1 MASVFSQTSSEDSVK
16 TCFMNYRSAI
26 LNDKGDDAVQYLDS
40 RTVAYYDYI
49 LAQTI
54 TADSSKLATFSTMD
68 KLMVL
73 MIRHRIDTTT
83 IFSLDGKELIVL
95 AIQMG
100 MIGKNSVINNSV
112 AEVKIDQNFA
122 RGQLAVNGK
131 PQSVYFHFYREEKQW
146 KIDLTS
152 IFPLGETAFNN
163 VIAESKLSNDDFIF
177 DLLTRLTGIKPD
189 GKIWLP
195 LKN

>member
-1 MASVFSQTSSEDSVK
+1 
-16 TCFMNYRSAI
+16 MNYRSAI
-26 LNDKGDDAVQYLDS
+26 LNDRGEDAVQYLDS

-73 MIRHRIDTTT
+73 MIRHRVDTTT

-95 AIQMG
+95 AIQLG

-112 AEVKIDQNFA
+112 SEVKIDQDFA
-122 RGQLAVNGK
+122 RGQLAVKGK
-131 PQSVYFHFYREEKQW
+131 PQPVYFHFYREENQW

-152 IFPLGETAFNN
+152 IFPMGETAFNSII
-163 VIAESKLSNDDFIF
+163 VESKLSHDEFIF
-177 DLLTRLTGIKPD
+177 DMLTRLSGIKPD
-189 GKIWLP
+189 GRIWLP
-195 LKN
+195 LKK